1 MCCVTPDSHAIVSQ
15 QIRSSAGA
23 AEDVVCTGK
32 RTADER
38 NAELRAEAVPV
49 DDAE

>member
-1 MCCVTPDSHAIVSQ
+1 MGVLLAN
-15 QIRSSAGA
+15 SSLRAGT
-23 AEDVVCTGK
+23 AEDVVCTGE

-38 NAELRAEAVPV
+38 NAELRAEAVSL